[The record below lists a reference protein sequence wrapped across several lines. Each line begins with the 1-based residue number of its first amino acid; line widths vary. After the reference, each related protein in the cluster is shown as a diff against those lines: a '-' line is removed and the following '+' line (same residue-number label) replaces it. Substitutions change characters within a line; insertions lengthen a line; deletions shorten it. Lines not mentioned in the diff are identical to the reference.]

1 MESKESSHFIKH
13 ESSPNTK
20 HKRFFSNKFIPS
32 KIPNKVGCINDKR
45 DNGIRS
51 PVNSNTTSKS
61 DDSNHSS
68 RSPTGTSSRPLSLH
82 ISSSSSK
89 VSVCTISVYI
99 SLNFLILFSISV
111 CFGQHLLQ
119 GELRRCSSA
128 SGDHV
133 FQEPTSQELAP
144 NPFIRSASHDS
155 ILHVKHKVSSMDSLA
170 RRALLAAQ
178 VLHLIPTNKARQRNY
193 LQGRIAANSL
203 LGSVELERMFPNRQ
217 VTIFVGTWNM
227 NGQSPPR

>member
-20 HKRFFSNKFIPS
+20 NKRFFSNKFIPS

-61 DDSNHSS
+61 DESNHSL

-89 VSVCTISVYI
+89 VSVIHVCVLFHCINHSITIIILYI
-99 SLNFLILFSISV
+99 
-111 CFGQHLLQ
+111 CLLW
-119 GELRRCSSA
+119 SA
-128 SGDHV
+128 S
-133 FQEPTSQELAP
+133 A
-144 NPFIRSASHDS
+144 
-155 ILHVKHKVSSMDSLA
+155 A
-170 RRALLAAQ
+170 R
-178 VLHLIPTNKARQRNY
+178 
-193 LQGRIAANSL
+193 
-203 LGSVELERMFPNRQ
+203 
-217 VTIFVGTWNM
+217 
-227 NGQSPPR
+227 